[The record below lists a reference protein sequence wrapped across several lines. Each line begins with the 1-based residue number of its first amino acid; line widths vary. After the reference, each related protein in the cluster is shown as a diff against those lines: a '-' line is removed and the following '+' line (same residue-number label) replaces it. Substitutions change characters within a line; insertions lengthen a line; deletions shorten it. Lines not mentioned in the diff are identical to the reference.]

1 LEDQLPDP
9 AKPDPDLTPRR
20 GRPSDGAAFWRV
32 LRTVGLIASIVAII
46 ALGFVLAKYGYDSL
60 TERDR
65 RSVSLAPNY
74 ADVSPAAIQEWLL
87 ARADHESIAAA
98 VAACSNIQDLDV
110 QPNSIRAVL
119 RLDTL
124 PNGSR
129 GLSGNPEQKS
139 GGTLTLSNYQRAVI
153 YLSDSIMRSRVE
165 AATNANQ
172 NYSSMFWF
180 QLAIVGIGAITTI
193 LISIKSIAPTGE
205 SPATNNLSLWVG
217 ILAII
222 FSSLGT
228 ATSALNSFY
237 GPRESY
243 LKSER
248 SLAGLRQLHSDI
260 AAKVT
265 STTPLPP
272 EKCPKIDPANK
283 DDPQSKQVQD
293 WTAKLAV
300 IVNAADSGSASS
312 QNAGSSSAAGLPK
325 GTVSAPA
332 Q

>member
-1 LEDQLPDP
+1 MPDP
-9 AKPDPDLTPRR
+9 AKPDPGSEPHPAPSPR
-20 GRPSDGAAFWRV
+20 DVAFWRI
-32 LRTVGLIASIVAII
+32 LRTVGVIASVVAVI
-46 ALGFVLAKYGYDSL
+46 AVGFVLAQYGYDSFS
-60 TERDR
+60 ERNKR
-65 RSVSLAPNY
+65 TVSLATAY
-74 ADVSPAAIQEWLL
+74 ADVSPAAVQEWQL
-87 ARADHESIAAA
+87 ARTDHESIAAA
-98 VAACSNIQDLDV
+98 VAACSNILDLDSQSLAV
-110 QPNSIRAVL
+110 RAAL

-129 GLSGNPEQKS
+129 GYFPGSEQKS
-139 GGTLTLSNYQRAVI
+139 QGTLTLSNYQRVVI
-153 YLSDSIMRSRVE
+153 YLSDSITRSRVE
-165 AATNANQ
+165 AATNANL

-205 SPATNNLSLWVG
+205 SPTTNNLSLWVG

-265 STTPLPP
+265 STTAQPP
-272 EKCPKIDPANK
+272 DKCPNITTSK
-283 DDPQSKQVQD
+283 DDPQAKQVQD
-293 WTAKLAV
+293 WTTKLAA
-300 IVNAADSGSASS
+300 IVNAAESGSASS
-312 QNAGSSSAAGLPK
+312 QSSGGASGAALSQGA
-325 GTVSAPA
+325 APA
-332 Q
+332 PVR

>member
-1 LEDQLPDP
+1 MPEP
-9 AKPDPDLTPRR
+9 AKPDPDPASRPS
-20 GRPSDGAAFWRV
+20 RPSDGAAFWRV
-32 LRTVGLIASIVAII
+32 LRIVGAIAGII
-46 ALGFVLAKYGYDSL
+46 AIVVVAFLLAKYGYDSL
-60 TERDR
+60 SGRDKR
-65 RSVSLAPNY
+65 GVSLATRY
-74 ADVSPAAIQEWLL
+74 ADVSPAAIQEWQL

-110 QPNSIRAVL
+110 QPNSIRAAL

-129 GLSGNPEQKS
+129 GFSDNLEQKS
-139 GGTLTLSNYQRAVI
+139 GATLTLSNYDRAVI
-153 YLSDSIMRSRVE
+153 YLSDSITRSRIE
-165 AATNANQ
+165 AATNANA
-172 NYSSMFWF
+172 NYSNMFWF

-205 SPATNNLSLWVG
+205 SATTNNLSLWVG

-228 ATSALNSFY
+228 ATSGLNSFY

-265 STTPLPP
+265 SATPQPP
-272 EKCPKIDPANK
+272 GKCPKIDPANK
-283 DDPQSKQVQD
+283 DDPQGKQVQD
-293 WTAKLAV
+293 WTAKLAT
-300 IVNAADSGSASS
+300 ILNAADSGSASS
-312 QNAGSSSAAGLPK
+312 QNSGGSGTAGPVK
-325 GTVSAPA
+325 GAPA
-332 Q
+332 PAP